1 MGKTRRQLQEILEKK
16 LGVSRSDYHSHCFV
30 GNHCDKIVDNYEA
43 ITEVLASKPE
53 SKAKHDEF
61 LKLYKPLH
69 FLMKANW
76 FLTADELDKIDF
88 LCKEIGRVYPENF
101 RGANLSS
108 QT

>member
-1 MGKTRRQLQEILEKK
+1 M
-16 LGVSRSDYHSHCFV
+16 
-30 GNHCDKIVDNYEA
+30 
-43 ITEVLASKPE
+43 
-53 SKAKHDEF
+53 KAKHDEL

-101 RGANLSS
+101 RGATFPPKLDNLIFVVQEFSR
-108 QT
+108 Q